1 MEIAHLT
8 SFGIPEMIVD
18 SWRESLGE
26 TLLPV
31 QERAV
36 REYRV
41 LEGAS
46 LLITAPTSSGKT
58 FCGEMA
64 AAATI
69 FRRRKVVLLVPLKS
83 LAEEKYRD
91 FSAKYSPLGI
101 RVIISTRDHHEQ
113 ELDLERGAFDLAV
126 IVYEKFNLL
135 MTKNIDLLGM
145 IDLILV
151 DEIQMIGDRSR
162 GADLEMALL
171 KVLVSGYSPQIL
183 AFSAALAA
191 PQTLADWLGCR
202 LLIDNYRPV
211 ELRQGVLC
219 NGRYRY
225 RTFNTRE
232 DGEEQFD
239 DVESTGSDETLA
251 ANIGYLVGRG
261 EQILVFLRTKR
272 ACEQLALNL
281 AERFCWSPA
290 FLAKE
295 QLESES
301 KTALTETLFGTLQ
314 SAVAFHHAGLT
325 HKQRQILEDAFRDG
339 EIKVLVSTTTLA
351 LGVNLPAQTVI
362 IDCFKYARGPR
373 SGRLLPVPL
382 GWSEYEGMSGRAG
395 RLGRGEFGRSIL
407 MAGSPLDEE
416 TLWSSYIEGKP
427 EELQSQLLTRQ
438 PLADVILDLVA
449 SRSRVKI
456 DSIAGLVKRS
466 LFTRCAT
473 PIPSLMFDTASEQL
487 MHDKLIFRHGDI
499 VESSPLGREICL
511 KGVTVAT
518 GKTIAAALRE
528 YAGDDNLSWLFTI
541 LMLPDAE
548 EQRIGERRQR
558 IDYRQRLRDYIHAG
572 NDLGDSLCRITADH
586 YQLTETERD
595 SLRTAFLLLDWI
607 SSKATAEIELEHHA
621 DVGSIL
627 KIAEQVSWLLEAA
640 AAIADVTEGSTRLV
654 GSLRSLSG
662 AVARG
667 FDLGDTV
674 LPCLGLRPE
683 ERDMAWMLF
692 NKGVV
697 ADRDICDLNRPLLA
711 RILGLQ
717 RVGRI
722 IERFSEKGDDR
733 NRSDKEDLTMP
744 RLRLPTVD
752 RGNRVVFNY
761 ANTDID
767 ISPKSFNYLFK
778 LVAGRF
784 LHPEGWLDKE
794 EIEPGF
800 NQAKNIY
807 RVKQELKRFGTG
819 LEQCIENNKSG
830 RYRLNLQ
837 PEQILVDFGS
847 MESFADL
854 ELAELSRRL
863 KAKQVTRLP
872 AEIGAN

>member
-18 SWRESLGE
+18 SWRERLGE

-91 FSAKYSPLGI
+91 FAAKYSPLGI
-101 RVIISTRDHHEQ
+101 RVIISTRDHRDQEQ
-113 ELDLERGAFDLAV
+113 DLERGAFDLAV

-135 MTKNIDLLGM
+135 MIKNIDLLGM

-151 DEIQMIGDRSR
+151 DEIQMIGDQSR
-162 GADLEMALL
+162 GGDLEMALL
-171 KVLVSGYSPQIL
+171 KVLVSGYSPQML

-191 PQTLADWLGCR
+191 PEMLADWLGCR
-202 LLIDNYRPV
+202 LLVDNYRPV

-219 NGRYRY
+219 GGRYRY
-225 RTFNTRE
+225 LTFKTGE
-232 DGEEQFD
+232 EGEEQFD
-239 DVESTGSDETLA
+239 DVETVDNEELLPA
-251 ANIGYLVGRG
+251 HAGYFVERG
-261 EQILVFLRTKR
+261 EQVLVFLRTKR
-272 ACEQLALNL
+272 ACERLAWNL

-290 FLAKE
+290 TVAKE
-295 QLESES
+295 RLESES
-301 KTALTETLFGTLQ
+301 RTAPTERLIGTLQ
-314 SAVAFHHAGLT
+314 SAIAFHHAGLT
-325 HKQRQILEDAFRDG
+325 HAQRQILEDAFREGD
-339 EIKVLVSTTTLA
+339 IKVLVSTTTLA

-382 GWSEYEGMSGRAG
+382 SWSEYEGMSGRAG

-407 MAGSPLDEE
+407 IAGSALEE
-416 TLWSSYIEGKP
+416 KTLWSSYIEGKP
-427 EELQSQLLTRQ
+427 QELQSQLLARQ
-438 PLADVILDLVA
+438 PLADAMLSLIASRTRVEIDSAVDLVR
-449 SRSRVKI
+449 RSF
-456 DSIAGLVKRS
+456 
-466 LFTRCAT
+466 FTRSAS
-473 PIPSLMFDTASEQL
+473 PIPSLMFDTALEQL
-487 MHDKLIFRHGDI
+487 MHDKLIFRHGNM

-511 KGVTVAT
+511 KGVTVAA
-518 GKTIAAALRE
+518 GKAIAAALRE
-528 YAGDDNLSWLFTI
+528 YQGDDMLSWLI
-541 LMLPDAE
+541 AVLMLSDAE
-548 EQRIGERRQR
+548 EQRIGERHQQ
-558 IDYRQRLRDYIHAG
+558 IDYRQQLRDYVQAE
-572 NDLGDSLCRITADH
+572 NDLSDSLLRVTADQ
-586 YQLTETERD
+586 YQLTETEWD
-595 SLRTAFLLLDWI
+595 SLRSAFLLLDWV
-607 SSKATAEIELEHHA
+607 SSKATVEIEANHHV
-621 DVGSIL
+621 DVGTIL
-627 KIAEQVSWLLEAA
+627 KISEQVSWLLEAA
-640 AAIADVTEGSTRLV
+640 ASIAGVIGSPSRLV
-654 GSLRSLSG
+654 ECLRKLGG
-662 AVARG
+662 AVVRG
-667 FDLGDTV
+667 FDLRDTV
-674 LPCLGLRPE
+674 LPHLGLRPE
-683 ERDMAWMLF
+683 ERDLAWILYD
-692 NKGVV
+692 KGVV
-697 ADRDICDLNRPLLA
+697 AKKDICDLNRPLLT
-711 RILGLQ
+711 RILGPQ
-717 RVGRI
+717 RTEEMI
-722 IERFSEKGDDR
+722 IRFREED
-733 NRSDKEDLTMP
+733 NANNNNDKEDVIMP
-744 RLRLPTVD
+744 RLRLPTFD

-767 ISPKSFNYLFK
+767 VSPKSFNYLFK

-837 PEQILVDFGS
+837 PEQIVVDFGS
-847 MESFADL
+847 MEAFADL

-863 KAKQVTRLP
+863 KAKQLTHLP